1 MSTLHVVVPEGID
14 DPTEPSGG
22 NLYDRRICQG
32 LAATGWSVRER
43 FVPGSWPS
51 PDDAARQVLAD
62 VLAGVPDRS
71 VVLLDGLIACAIPE
85 LVVPQADRLNLVVL
99 VHAPL
104 GLGLAADAGPL
115 VAERDVL
122 VAARAV
128 VATSRWTRDWLLEA
142 YELRQEDVHVAEPG
156 VDTADL
162 APGTADGG
170 QLLCVG
176 AVTPNKGQDV
186 LVNALAQLADL
197 PWRCVCV
204 GPLTRDR
211 DFAVRVDQQAQRD
224 GLAGRVRFA
233 GPRTSADLSAM
244 YSAADLLV
252 LPSRAETYGMVV
264 TEALAHGLPVVAS
277 DVGGV
282 AEALGH
288 GGDGRRPGLLV
299 PPQDPT
305 ALTEALGAWLR
316 DPDLRFRLRRTA
328 RDRRSSLAG
337 WSHTTDRLAHLLGQ
351 VAA

>member
-1 MSTLHVVVPEGID
+1 
-14 DPTEPSGG
+14 
-22 NLYDRRICQG
+22 
-32 LAATGWSVRER
+32 
-43 FVPGSWPS
+43 VPGSWPT
-51 PDDAARQVLAD
+51 PDDAARQALGE
-62 VLAGVPDRS
+62 VLAGVPDGS

-85 LVVPQADRLNLVVL
+85 LVVPQADRLNVVVL

-128 VATSRWTRDWLLEA
+128 VATSQWTRDWLLGA
-142 YELRQEDVHVAEPG
+142 YSLRVDVVHVAEPG

-162 APGTADGG
+162 APGTVDGG

-186 LVNALAQLADL
+186 LVSALAQLADL

-211 DFAVRVDQQAQRD
+211 GFAVQVDQQAQRD
-224 GLAGRVRFA
+224 GVAGRVRFA

-264 TEALAHGLPVVAS
+264 TEALAHGLPVLAS

-282 AEALGH
+282 AEAMGR
-288 GGDGRRPGLLV
+288 GIDGRRPGLLV
-299 PPQDPT
+299 PSDDVQ
-305 ALTEALGAWLR
+305 ALSQGLRSWLQ
-316 DPDLRFRLRRTA
+316 DPDLRFRLRRRA
-328 RDRRSSLAG
+328 RERRSSLSG